1 MSDIGQLICPELDTS
16 LRLPTPAFALSLRH
30 YRSSSDAID
39 QLRMLPSNSDA
50 VVLARTLPS
59 NFRRFILFFKC
70 FISTQL
76 TVQPVF
82 GIFRVV
88 ADASERVK
96 KSISP
101 KYSLKN

>member
-39 QLRMLPSNSDA
+39 RLRMLPSNSDA

-59 NFRRFILFFKC
+59 NFGRFFLFLNASSRR
-70 FISTQL
+70 
-76 TVQPVF
+76 
-82 GIFRVV
+82 
-88 ADASERVK
+88 
-96 KSISP
+96 
-101 KYSLKN
+101 N